1 MDKEQKEIELRKI
14 EIELNLYKEL
24 FKAVLFVLTADIG
37 GTITIMLNFK
47 NYNET
52 LAIILITLG
61 VFTALGLL
69 YVVSIIL
76 FEIRRLKGKLED

>member
-1 MDKEQKEIELRKI
+1 MDKEQKDFELKKI
-14 EIELNLYKEL
+14 EIELNLHKEL

-52 LAIILITLG
+52 LAIILISSG
-61 VFTALGLL
+61 VFIALGFL